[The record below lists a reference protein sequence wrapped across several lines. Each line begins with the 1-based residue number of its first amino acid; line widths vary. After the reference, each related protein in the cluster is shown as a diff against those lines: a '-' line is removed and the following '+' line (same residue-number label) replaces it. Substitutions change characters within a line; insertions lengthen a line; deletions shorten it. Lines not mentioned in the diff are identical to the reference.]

1 MVKGMYIIK
10 QSLAAVMNS
19 EFFFWAIASCI
30 GDNNGPYLAVWV
42 SPCYCPWWGGI
53 YSTFSA

>member
-30 GDNNGPYLAVWV
+30 GDNNGP
-42 SPCYCPWWGGI
+42 
-53 YSTFSA
+53 